1 MAALR
6 LNEDEPIKPGM
17 DDTSSHSRKAAP
29 INPPCFDID
38 RPSWAP
44 QFLPDSTATATSQSQ
59 SSQIKALRSQMSS
72 NGAAT
77 KRQNSQFFP
86 ISAFLACPDLSGRFP
101 SKSKFLES
109 KAPEKVPQPSESSVP
124 PPTSSSHAQHAATKA
139 AHRALT
145 SRSLQTKP
153 TTSTDES
160 DIQQKGPPL
169 LPTVANTP
177 CTPCPLSLV
186 NMSSNMIEP
195 TFVSPSG
202 ASQPTEPETAN
213 GKTGT
218 PSIAHGLGREPP
230 FLDAEKMNVNPRF
243 HGCWQRRSIP
253 TPAKVRQSETLM
265 SSGHAR
271 IRLSPQ
277 EVTVPAKPHAR
288 CYIPQQPGR
297 KSKFFADGKLIARES
312 TSTAQQPVLGT
323 PSFGT
328 SSSTSPAPE
337 SSSRPPFG
345 DPFKTSEAEHP
356 WNAYQWYT
364 ALSDKPAA
372 SSAFFSDIF
381 TSPNTRND
389 EDSIPQRSPNLDI
402 CHVNSKPS
410 TQDNHRATIS
420 KVLALLEAE
429 HKESVSKSDTDDF
442 DTVSLLSEYDIIDP
456 VTTKSMADS
465 WEEVPTPPE
474 TTVDVEPIDDSDC
487 DDEDDEYYSESY
499 FQSH

>member
-1 MAALR
+1 MR
-6 LNEDEPIKPGM
+6 
-17 DDTSSHSRKAAP
+17 
-29 INPPCFDID
+29 
-38 RPSWAP
+38 
-44 QFLPDSTATATSQSQ
+44 
-59 SSQIKALRSQMSS
+59 
-72 NGAAT
+72 
-77 KRQNSQFFP
+77 
-86 ISAFLACPDLSGRFP
+86 
-101 SKSKFLES
+101 
-109 KAPEKVPQPSESSVP
+109 
-124 PPTSSSHAQHAATKA
+124 
-139 AHRALT
+139 
-145 SRSLQTKP
+145 
-153 TTSTDES
+153 
-160 DIQQKGPPL
+160 
-169 LPTVANTP
+169 
-177 CTPCPLSLV
+177 
-186 NMSSNMIEP
+186 
-195 TFVSPSG
+195 
-202 ASQPTEPETAN
+202 
-213 GKTGT
+213 
-218 PSIAHGLGREPP
+218 
-230 FLDAEKMNVNPRF
+230 
-243 HGCWQRRSIP
+243 
-253 TPAKVRQSETLM
+253 
-265 SSGHAR
+265 
-271 IRLSPQ
+271 
-277 EVTVPAKPHAR
+277 
-288 CYIPQQPGR
+288 QPGR

-402 CHVNSKPS
+402 SHVNSKPS

-474 TTVDVEPIDDSDC
+474 TTFDVEPIDDSDC